1 MLFSFLIGALGYP
14 MLELAYRHRTHY
26 SMSIAGG
33 LSVVLIRRIS
43 GMRYNWLAKAV
54 LCGAGITGIEY
65 LCGIIW
71 NRRYTVWDYRREPMN
86 YRGQIC
92 LRFTGL
98 WCLLSGAAM
107 LLLPFAD
114 THKKPD

>member
-1 MLFSFLIGALGYP
+1 MVYSFLIGALGYP
-14 MLELAYRHRTHY
+14 MLELVYRRRTHY

-33 LSVVLIRRIS
+33 LSMLLIRRIS
-43 GMRYNWLAKAV
+43 GMRCALPVKAI
-54 LCGAGITGIEY
+54 LSGAGITVIEY

-92 LRFTGL
+92 LRFTAL

-114 THKKPD
+114 TQKKPD